1 MGVVWK
7 HLNSKR
13 IYNLVNF
20 TDFRKGVCKKW
31 TCHTLSPKKDACN
44 ILGTVGSPVTTH
56 KSKKNVSNLLHGSNT
71 RTVTN
76 CQAHITKCEMRS
88 RHSRQWNLKKT
99 KSSKCSKLE
108 EIFNHIDC
116 FEVLIKV
123 ENPLPAFSTTI
134 NLLDARMIRLTWK
147 NLDYLSFSLS
157 SLEFKHSVVYN
168 YVNEWLFYKRFMQ
181 FFSKA
186 FENALVLW
194 TGLWTTSI
202 RLWLCKVRRI
212 FFIFDIFYFLL
223 YTVEVTVTQ
232 SQ

>member
-1 MGVVWK
+1 MLAISWEV
-7 HLNSKR
+7 LSR
-13 IYNLVNF
+13 
-20 TDFRKGVCKKW
+20 
-31 TCHTLSPKKDACN
+31 HTN
-44 ILGTVGSPVTTH
+44 R
-56 KSKKNVSNLLHGSNT
+56 KKNVSNRLHGSHT

-76 CQAHITKCEMRS
+76 CQAHITKCEMQS

-108 EIFNHIDC
+108 ENFNHIDC

-202 RLWLCKVRRI
+202 RLWLRKVRRI
-212 FFIFDIFYFLL
+212 FFIFCCTLL
-223 YTVEVTVTQ
+223 R
-232 SQ
+232 SLWLKASN